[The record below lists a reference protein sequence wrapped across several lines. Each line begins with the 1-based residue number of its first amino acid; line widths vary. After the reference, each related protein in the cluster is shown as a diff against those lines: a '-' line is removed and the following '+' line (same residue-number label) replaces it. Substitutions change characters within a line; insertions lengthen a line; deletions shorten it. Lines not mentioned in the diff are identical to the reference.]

1 MFVILDYTGDV
12 VGEVMNGD
20 RLFDHLDYEDDEILF
35 DCRTIAKYETED
47 RVKNVFNLIYYAFN
61 TGKKQFSLPTN

>member
-20 RLFDHLDYEDDEILF
+20 RLFDHLL
-35 DCRTIAKYETED
+35 RNMRPKTA
-47 RVKNVFNLIYYAFN
+47 
-61 TGKKQFSLPTN
+61 